1 MDIEFV
7 QHGIRFIANRNKAQS
22 NLRKHGVSFEQA
34 AEAFFDPFLKI
45 IDASRRDETRDAMIG
60 RDDIGRLLFVVHL
73 LFEDDSIRLISAR
86 KATREERLFYEN
98 E

>member
-1 MDIEFV
+1 M
-7 QHGIRFIANRNKAQS
+7 
-22 NLRKHGVSFEQA
+22 RKHGVSFEQA
-34 AEAFFDPFLKI
+34 VEAFFDPFLKI

>member
-1 MDIEFV
+1 
-7 QHGIRFIANRNKAQS
+7 
-22 NLRKHGVSFEQA
+22 
-34 AEAFFDPFLKI
+34 
-45 IDASRRDETRDAMIG
+45 MIG

>member
-1 MDIEFV
+1 MR
-7 QHGIRFIANRNKAQS
+7 HGIRFVANRNKAQN

-34 AEAFFDPFLKI
+34 VEAFFDPFLKV
-45 IDASRRDETRDAMIG
+45 IDASRQDEARDAMIG
-60 RDDIGRLLFVVHL
+60 YDDTGRLLFVVHL

-86 KATREERLFYEN
+86 KATRKERLFYEN

>member
-7 QHGIRFIANRNKAQS
+7 QQGLGLVANRNKAHS
-22 NLRKHGVSFEQA
+22 NPRKPGVSFEQA
-34 AEAFFDPFLKI
+34 AAAFFDPFLNI
-45 IDASRRDETRDAMIG
+45 IDASGRDETRNAMIG

-73 LFEDDSIRLISAR
+73 LVEDDGIRLISAR
-86 KATREERLFYEN
+86 KATREQRLFYEN

>member
-1 MDIEFV
+1 MDVIDMPVEIV
-7 QHGIRFIANRNKAQS
+7 GVADWVLPKPPLPNRTFPVYRTS
-22 NLRKHGVSFEQA
+22 SV
-34 AEAFFDPFLKI
+34 
-45 IDASRRDETRDAMIG
+45 RRV
-60 RDDIGRLLFVVHL
+60 VVHL